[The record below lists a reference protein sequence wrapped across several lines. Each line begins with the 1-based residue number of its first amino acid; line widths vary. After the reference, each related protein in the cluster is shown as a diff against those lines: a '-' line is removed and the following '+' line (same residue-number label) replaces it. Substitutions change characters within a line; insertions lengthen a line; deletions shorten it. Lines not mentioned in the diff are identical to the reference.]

1 MQRTNNMANADNNID
16 LQLKGYIS
24 NEERKS
30 FFLFAG
36 AGSGKTYSLVKLLE
50 NIQVIWGNKLKQE
63 HRQVAVITYTNA
75 ATDEIMRRIDYN
87 PLFHVSTIH
96 SFVWDSIKTYQK
108 DIKAR
113 YLQRLQANID
123 ELQAK
128 IDATKNKETKTYKAN
143 QEKINYLIERKEA
156 KEKIDKFIYN
166 PNGDNLKAN
175 SLNHSDVIEIGTQM
189 MQENLLLQQIITQQ
203 YPFMLIDESQDTR
216 SGLVDAFFTIQKS
229 FPNDFTL
236 GLIGDIK
243 QRIYMDGKADI
254 KNLIPADWE
263 KPEKVMNYR
272 CSKRIIQLANKISSV
287 LDGSEQQARDNAPE
301 GYVHLF
307 LVNSHDVLDKN
318 AKELD
323 MRAQMSVITGDEQW
337 NSDVKVLTL
346 EHRMAAVRLDFE
358 DFYELFARLPKYQM
372 SFLQGEM
379 AEMSFFA
386 NMVFPLMTMLKE
398 YDGIGVLNLLK
409 KKSPLLEAVPDR
421 NYPEVLGK
429 IRKVLDNLRSSKLE
443 EMKVSEIIEFIQKT
457 SLFDIPDYLLLALK
471 SKEED
476 IDKDD
481 TEALVWVKALQLPL
495 GQFKAYDDY
504 VHDRTPYATHQGVKG
519 LEFPRVLV
527 LVDDKEAKGNL
538 FSYDKLF
545 KVAPLSNTDIQN
557 KEKGKDNSLDRT
569 GRLFYVTCTRAK
581 ESLAIVMY
589 TSDPEKAKKTSIENE
604 WFNEDEITII

>member
-1 MQRTNNMANADNNID
+1 MANADNNID
-16 LQLKGYIS
+16 LQLKECVS
-24 NEERKS
+24 NEKRKS

-50 NIQVIWGNKLKQE
+50 NIQNVWGNKLMRE

-113 YLQRLQANID
+113 YLKRLQANIY

-143 QEKINYLIERKEA
+143 QEKINHLIERKEA

-189 MQENLLLQQIITQQ
+189 LQENLLLQQIITQQ

-216 SGLVDAFFTIQKS
+216 SGLVDAFFTIQKN

-243 QRIYMDGKADI
+243 QRIYMDGKDDI

-287 LDGSEQQARDNAPE
+287 LDGSEQQARDDAPE

-307 LVNSHDVLDKN
+307 LVNSHNVLDKN

-323 MRAQMSVITGDEQW
+323 VRAKMSAITGDEQW

-346 EHRMAAVRLDFE
+346 EHSMAAVRLDFK

-372 SFLQGEM
+372 SFLQGDM

-398 YDGIGVLNLLK
+398 NDGIGVLNLLK

-421 NYPEVLGK
+421 DYPEMLAK
-429 IRKVLDNLRSSKLE
+429 IRNVLDELRSSNLE
-443 EMKVSEIIEFIQKT
+443 EMKVSEIIEFVQRNM
-457 SLFDIPDYLLLALK
+457 LFAIPDHLTLALN
-471 SKEED
+471 SKEEEV
-476 IDKDD
+476 DKDD
-481 TEALVWVKALQLPL
+481 KESLAWVRALQLPL
-495 GQFKAYDDY
+495 RQFKAYDDY
-504 VHDRTPYATHQGVKG
+504 VHERTPYATHQGVKG

-527 LVDDKEAKGNL
+527 LIDEEAAKGNM
-538 FSYDKLF
+538 FSYEKLF
-545 KVAPLSNTDIQN
+545 NVTPLSQTDIKN
-557 KEKGKDNSLDRT
+557 KEMGKENSIDRT
-569 GRLFYVTCTRAK
+569 SRLFYVTCTRAK
-581 ESLAIVMY
+581 ESLAILMY
-589 TSDPEKAKKTSIENE
+589 TSNTERAKQTAIHNGWFGKNE
-604 WFNEDEITII
+604 IDVL

>member
-1 MQRTNNMANADNNID
+1 MANADNNID
-16 LQLKGYIS
+16 LQLKECVS
-24 NEERKS
+24 NEKRKS

-50 NIQVIWGNKLKQE
+50 NIQNVWGNKLIRE

-128 IDATKNKETKTYKAN
+128 IYATKNKETKTYKAN
-143 QEKINYLIERKEA
+143 QEKINHLIERKEA

-175 SLNHSDVIEIGTQM
+175 SLNHSDVIEIGTKM

-216 SGLVDAFFTIQKS
+216 SGLVDAFFTIQKNFS
-229 FPNDFTL
+229 NDFTL

-263 KPEKVMNYR
+263 KPEKVTNYR
-272 CSKRIIQLANKISSV
+272 CGKRIIQLANKISSV
-287 LDGSEQQARDNAPE
+287 LDGSEQQAREDAPE

-307 LVNSHDVLDKN
+307 LVNSHDVLDKI

-323 MRAQMSVITGDEQW
+323 VRAKMSAITGDEQW

-346 EHRMAAVRLDFE
+346 EHSMAAVRLDFK
-358 DFYELFARLPKYQM
+358 DFYELFAHLPKYQM

-386 NMVFPLMTMLKE
+386 DMVFPLMNMLKE
-398 YDGIGVLNLLK
+398 DDGIGVLNLLK

-421 NYPEVLGK
+421 DYPAMLAK
-429 IRKVLDNLRSSKLE
+429 IRKVLDELRSSNVE
-443 EMKVSEIIEFIQKT
+443 EMKASEIIEFVQKNT
-457 SLFDIPDYLLLALK
+457 LFAIPDHLVIALNSKEDEIDKEDAESLAWVRALLL
-471 SKEED
+471 
-476 IDKDD
+476 
-481 TEALVWVKALQLPL
+481 PL
-495 GQFKAYDDY
+495 RQFKAYDDY

-527 LVDDKEAKGNL
+527 LIDDEAAKGNS
-538 FSYDKLF
+538 FSYNKLF

-557 KEKGKDNSLDRT
+557 KEKGKENSLDRT

-581 ESLAIVMY
+581 ESLAILMY
-589 TSDPEKAKKTSIENE
+589 TSNPGKAKQTAIQNGWFEDNE
-604 WFNEDEITII
+604 IDIL

>member
-1 MQRTNNMANADNNID
+1 MANADNNID
-16 LQLKGYIS
+16 LQLKECVS
-24 NEERKS
+24 NEKRKS

-50 NIQVIWGNKLKQE
+50 NIQNVWGNKLIRE

-108 DIKAR
+108 DIKAC

-216 SGLVDAFFTIQKS
+216 SGLVDAFFTIQKN

-287 LDGSEQQARDNAPE
+287 LDGSEQQARDVAPE

-323 MRAQMSVITGDEQW
+323 VRAKMSAITGDEQW

-346 EHRMAAVRLDFE
+346 EHSMAAVRLDFK
-358 DFYELFARLPKYQM
+358 DFYELFAHMPKYQM

-386 NMVFPLMTMLKE
+386 NMVFPLMNMLKE
-398 YDGIGVLNLLK
+398 DDGIGVLNLLK

-421 NYPEVLGK
+421 DYPEMLGK
-429 IRKVLDNLRSSKLE
+429 IRKVLDELRSSNFD
-443 EMKVSEIIEFIQKT
+443 EMKVSEIIEFVQRNM
-457 SLFDIPDYLLLALK
+457 LFAIPDHLTLALN
-471 SKEED
+471 SKEEEV
-476 IDKDD
+476 DKDD
-481 TEALVWVKALQLPL
+481 KESLAWVRALQLPL
-495 GQFKAYDDY
+495 RQFKAYDDY
-504 VHDRTPYATHQGVKG
+504 VHERTPYATHQGVKG

-527 LVDDKEAKGNL
+527 LIDEEAAKGNM
-538 FSYDKLF
+538 FSYEKLF
-545 KVAPLSNTDIQN
+545 NVTPLSQTDIKN
-557 KEKGKDNSLDRT
+557 KEMGKENSIDRT
-569 GRLFYVTCTRAK
+569 SRLFYVTCTRAK
-581 ESLAIVMY
+581 ESLAILMY
-589 TSDPEKAKKTSIENE
+589 TSNTERAKQTAIHNGWFGKNE
-604 WFNEDEITII
+604 IDVL

>member
-1 MQRTNNMANADNNID
+1 MANADNNID
-16 LQLKGYIS
+16 LQLKECVS
-24 NEERKS
+24 NEKRKS

-50 NIQVIWGNKLKQE
+50 NIQNVWGNKLMRE

-87 PLFHVSTIH
+87 SLFHVSTIH

-128 IDATKNKETKTYKAN
+128 IEATKNKETKTYKAN
-143 QEKINYLIERKEA
+143 QEKINHLIERKEA

-189 MQENLLLQQIITQQ
+189 LQENRLLQQIITQQ

-216 SGLVDAFFTIQKS
+216 SGLVDAFFTIQKNY
-229 FPNDFTL
+229 PNDFTL

-263 KPEKVMNYR
+263 KPEKVKNYR

-287 LDGSEQQARDNAPE
+287 LDGSEQQARDVAPE

-323 MRAQMSVITGDEQW
+323 VRAKMSAITGDEQW

-346 EHRMAAVRLDFE
+346 EHRMAAVRLDFK
-358 DFYELFARLPKYQM
+358 DFYELFAHLPKYQM

-386 NMVFPLMTMLKE
+386 NMVFPLMNMLKE
-398 YDGIGVLNLLK
+398 DDGIGVLNLLK

-421 NYPEVLGK
+421 DYPEMLGK
-429 IRKVLDNLRSSKLE
+429 IRKVLDELRSSNLD
-443 EMKVSEIIEFIQKT
+443 EMKVSEIIEFVQRNM
-457 SLFDIPDYLLLALK
+457 LFAIPDHLTLALN
-471 SKEED
+471 SKEEEV
-476 IDKDD
+476 DKDD
-481 TEALVWVKALQLPL
+481 KESLAWVRALQLPL
-495 GQFKAYDDY
+495 RQFKAYDDY
-504 VHDRTPYATHQGVKG
+504 VHERTPYATHQGVKG

-527 LVDDKEAKGNL
+527 LIDEESPKGNM
-538 FSYDKLF
+538 FSYEKLF
-545 KVAPLSNTDIQN
+545 NVIPLSQTDIKN
-557 KEKGKDNSLDRT
+557 KEMGKENSIDRT
-569 GRLFYVTCTRAK
+569 SRLFYVTCTRAK
-581 ESLAIVMY
+581 ESLAILMY
-589 TSDPEKAKKTSIENE
+589 TSNTERAKQTAIHNGWFGKNE
-604 WFNEDEITII
+604 IDVL

>member
-1 MQRTNNMANADNNID
+1 MANADNNID
-16 LQLKGYIS
+16 LQLKECVS
-24 NEERKS
+24 NEKRKS

-50 NIQVIWGNKLKQE
+50 NIQNVWGNKLMRE

-87 PLFHVSTIH
+87 SLFHVSTIH

-143 QEKINYLIERKEA
+143 QEKINHLIERKEA

-189 MQENLLLQQIITQQ
+189 LQVNLLLQQIITQQ

-216 SGLVDAFFTIQKS
+216 SGLVDAFFTIQKNY
-229 FPNDFTL
+229 PNDFTL

-263 KPEKVMNYR
+263 KPEKVKNYR

-287 LDGSEQQARDNAPE
+287 LDGSEQQARDDAPE

-307 LVNSHDVLDKN
+307 LANSHDVLDKI

-323 MRAQMSVITGDEQW
+323 VRAKMSAITGDEQW

-346 EHRMAAVRLDFE
+346 EHSMAAVRLDFK

-379 AEMSFFA
+379 TDMTFFS
-386 NMVFPLMTMLKE
+386 NLIFPLVSMLKE
-398 YDGIGVLNLLK
+398 NDGIGVLNLLK
-409 KKSPLLEAVPDR
+409 KDSPLLEAVPDR
-421 NYPEVLGK
+421 DYPEMLGK
-429 IRKVLDNLRSSKLE
+429 IKKVLDELRNSNVE
-443 EMKVSEIIEFIQKT
+443 EMKVSEIIEFVQRNM
-457 SLFDIPDYLLLALK
+457 LFAIPDHLTLALN
-471 SKEED
+471 SKEEEV
-476 IDKDD
+476 DKDD
-481 TEALVWVKALQLPL
+481 KESLAWVRTLQLPL
-495 GQFKAYDDY
+495 RLFKAYDDY
-504 VHDRTPYATHQGVKG
+504 VHERTPYATHQGVKG

-527 LVDDKEAKGNL
+527 LIDEEAAKGNM
-538 FSYDKLF
+538 FSYEKLF
-545 KVAPLSNTDIQN
+545 NVTPLSQTDIKN
-557 KEKGKDNSLDRT
+557 KEMGKENSIDRT
-569 GRLFYVTCTRAK
+569 SRLFYVTCTRAK
-581 ESLAIVMY
+581 ESLAILMY
-589 TSDPEKAKKTSIENE
+589 TSNTERAKQTAIQYGWCEEKEIE
-604 WFNEDEITII
+604 IL

>member
-1 MQRTNNMANADNNID
+1 MANADNNID
-16 LQLKGYIS
+16 LQLKECVS
-24 NEERKS
+24 NEKRKS

-50 NIQVIWGNKLKQE
+50 NIQNVWGNKLMRE

-87 PLFHVSTIH
+87 QLFHVSTIH

-128 IDATKNKETKTYKAN
+128 IEATKNKETKTYKAN
-143 QEKINYLIERKEA
+143 QEKINHLIERKEA

-189 MQENLLLQQIITQQ
+189 LQENRLLQQIITQQ

-216 SGLVDAFFTIQKS
+216 SGLVDAFFTIQKN

-287 LDGSEQQARDNAPE
+287 LDGSEQQARDDAPE

-307 LVNSHDVLDKN
+307 LANSHDVLDKI

-323 MRAQMSVITGDEQW
+323 VRAKMSAITGDKQW

-346 EHRMAAVRLDFE
+346 EHRMAAVRLGFE
-358 DFYELFARLPKYQM
+358 DFYNLFYNLPKYQM

-379 AEMSFFA
+379 TDMTFFS
-386 NMVFPLMTMLKE
+386 NLIFPLVSMLKE
-398 YDGIGVLNLLK
+398 NDGIGVLNLLK
-409 KKSPLLEAVPDR
+409 KESPLLEAVPDR
-421 NYPEVLGK
+421 DYPEMLGK
-429 IRKVLDNLRSSKLE
+429 IRKVLDELRSSKLG

-476 IDKDD
+476 IDKEDA
-481 TEALVWVKALQLPL
+481 ESLAWVRALQLPL
-495 GQFKAYDDY
+495 EQFKAYDDY

-527 LVDDKEAKGNL
+527 IIDDKEAKGKL

-545 KVAPLSNTDIQN
+545 EVAPLSDTDVKN
-557 KEKGKDNSLDRT
+557 KENGKESSLDRT

-581 ESLAIVMY
+581 ESLAILMY
-589 TSDPEKAKKTSIENE
+589 TSDPGKAKQTAIHNG
-604 WFNEDEITII
+604 WFEEREIDIL

>member
-1 MQRTNNMANADNNID
+1 MANADNNID
-16 LQLKGYIS
+16 LLLKECVS
-24 NEERKS
+24 NEKRKS

-50 NIQVIWGNKLKQE
+50 DIQNEWGNKLIRE

-143 QEKINYLIERKEA
+143 QEKINHLIERKEA

-189 MQENLLLQQIITQQ
+189 LQENLLLQQIITQQ

-216 SGLVDAFFTIQKS
+216 SGLVDAFFTIQKN

-287 LDGSEQQARDNAPE
+287 LDGSEQQARDVAPE

-323 MRAQMSVITGDEQW
+323 VRAKMSAITGDEQW

-346 EHRMAAVRLDFE
+346 EHRMAAVRLDFK
-358 DFYELFARLPKYQM
+358 DFYELFAHLPKYQM

-386 NMVFPLMTMLKE
+386 NMVFPLMNMLKE
-398 YDGIGVLNLLK
+398 DDGIGVLNLLK

-421 NYPEVLGK
+421 DYPEMLGK
-429 IRKVLDNLRSSKLE
+429 IRKVLDELRSSNLD
-443 EMKVSEIIEFIQKT
+443 EMKVSEIIEFVQRNM
-457 SLFDIPDYLLLALK
+457 LFAIPDHLTLALN
-471 SKEED
+471 SKEEEV
-476 IDKDD
+476 DKDD
-481 TEALVWVKALQLPL
+481 KESLAWVRALQLPL
-495 GQFKAYDDY
+495 RQFKAYDDY
-504 VHDRTPYATHQGVKG
+504 VHERTPYATHQGVKG

-527 LVDDKEAKGNL
+527 LIDEEAAKGNM
-538 FSYDKLF
+538 FSYEKLF
-545 KVAPLSNTDIQN
+545 NVIPLSQTDIKN
-557 KEKGKDNSLDRT
+557 KEMGKENSIDRT
-569 GRLFYVTCTRAK
+569 SRLFYVTCTRAK
-581 ESLAIVMY
+581 ESLAILMY
-589 TSDPEKAKKTSIENE
+589 TSNTERAKQTAIHNGWFGKNE
-604 WFNEDEITII
+604 IDVL

>member
-323 MRAQMSVITGDEQW
+323 MRAKMSVITGDEQW

-545 KVAPLSNTDIQN
+545 KVAPLSNTDIRN

>member
-1 MQRTNNMANADNNID
+1 MANADNNID
-16 LQLKGYIS
+16 LQLKECVS
-24 NEERKS
+24 NEKRKS

-50 NIQVIWGNKLKQE
+50 NIQNVWGNKLIRE

-128 IDATKNKETKTYKAN
+128 IAATKNKETKTYKAN
-143 QEKINYLIERKEA
+143 QEKINHLIERKEA

-189 MQENLLLQQIITQQ
+189 LQENLLLQQIITQQ

-216 SGLVDAFFTIQKS
+216 SGLVDAFFNIQKH

-287 LDGSEQQARDNAPE
+287 LDGSEQQARDVAPE

-307 LVNSHDVLDKN
+307 LVNLHDVLDKN

-323 MRAQMSVITGDEQW
+323 VRAKMSTITGDEQW

-346 EHRMAAVRLDFE
+346 EHSMAAVRLDFK
-358 DFYELFARLPKYQM
+358 DFYELFAHLPKYQM

-386 NMVFPLMTMLKE
+386 NMVFPLMNMLKE
-398 YDGIGVLNLLK
+398 DDGIGVLNLLK

-421 NYPEVLGK
+421 DYPEMLGK
-429 IRKVLDNLRSSKLE
+429 IRKVLDELRSSNLD
-443 EMKVSEIIEFIQKT
+443 EMKVSEIIEFVQRNM
-457 SLFDIPDYLLLALK
+457 LFAIPDHLTLALN
-471 SKEED
+471 SKEEEVD
-476 IDKDD
+476 EDDK
-481 TEALVWVKALQLPL
+481 ESLAWVRALQLPL
-495 GQFKAYDDY
+495 RQFKAYDDY
-504 VHDRTPYATHQGVKG
+504 VHERTPYATHQGVKG

-527 LVDDKEAKGNL
+527 LIDEEAAKGNM
-538 FSYDKLF
+538 FSYEKLF
-545 KVAPLSNTDIQN
+545 NVTPLSQTDIKN
-557 KEKGKDNSLDRT
+557 KEMGKENSIDRT
-569 GRLFYVTCTRAK
+569 SRLFYVTCTRAK
-581 ESLAIVMY
+581 ESLAILMY
-589 TSDPEKAKKTSIENE
+589 TSNTERAKQTAIHNGWFGKNE
-604 WFNEDEITII
+604 IDVL

>member
-1 MQRTNNMANADNNID
+1 MANADNNID
-16 LQLKGYIS
+16 LQLKECVS
-24 NEERKS
+24 NEKRKS

-50 NIQVIWGNKLKQE
+50 NIQNVWGNKLMRE

-143 QEKINYLIERKEA
+143 KEKINHLIERKEA

-189 MQENLLLQQIITQQ
+189 LQENRLLQQIITQQ

-216 SGLVDAFFTIQKS
+216 SGLVDAFFTIQKN

-287 LDGSEQQARDNAPE
+287 LDGSEQQARDDAPE

-307 LVNSHDVLDKN
+307 LVNSHNVLDKN

-323 MRAQMSVITGDEQW
+323 VRAKMSAITGDEQW

-346 EHRMAAVRLDFE
+346 EHSMAAVRLDFK

-379 AEMSFFA
+379 TDMTFFS
-386 NMVFPLMTMLKE
+386 NLIFPLVSMLKE
-398 YDGIGVLNLLK
+398 NDGIGVLNLLK
-409 KKSPLLEAVPDR
+409 KESPLLEAVPDR
-421 NYPEVLGK
+421 DYPEMLGK
-429 IRKVLDNLRSSKLE
+429 IRKVLDELRSSNLE
-443 EMKVSEIIEFIQKT
+443 EMKVSEIIEFVQRNM
-457 SLFDIPDYLLLALK
+457 LFAIPGHLKLALN
-471 SKEED
+471 SKEEEV
-476 IDKDD
+476 DKDD
-481 TEALVWVKALQLPL
+481 KESLAWVRALQLPL
-495 GQFKAYDDY
+495 RQFKAYDDY
-504 VHDRTPYATHQGVKG
+504 VHERTPYATHQGVKG

-527 LVDDKEAKGNL
+527 LIDEEAAKGNM
-538 FSYDKLF
+538 FSYEKLF
-545 KVAPLSNTDIQN
+545 NVAPLSQTDIKN
-557 KEKGKDNSLDRT
+557 KEMGKENSIDRT
-569 GRLFYVTCTRAK
+569 SRLFYVTCTRAK
-581 ESLAIVMY
+581 ESLAILMY
-589 TSDPEKAKKTSIENE
+589 TSNTDRAKQTAIHNGWFGKNE
-604 WFNEDEITII
+604 IDVL